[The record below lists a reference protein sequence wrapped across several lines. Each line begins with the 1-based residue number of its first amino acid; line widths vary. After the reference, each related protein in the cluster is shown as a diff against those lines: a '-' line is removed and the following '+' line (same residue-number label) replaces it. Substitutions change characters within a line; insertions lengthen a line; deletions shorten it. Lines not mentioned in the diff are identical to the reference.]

1 MFTRETLHD
10 EVMICLAG
18 RAAEIAFGLDASSG
32 ASADLAQATELIT
45 RAHAVYGFGRSL
57 TGFGDDAD
65 TSRLLADHPDLAAQ
79 IDSDLHRLWLQTTQ
93 IVSGNI
99 SAINDLAQA
108 LIEHRH
114 LDEKQLLLR
123 MAQGDP
129 LDQRAQ
135 AC

>member
-1 MFTRETLHD
+1 MFTRETLYD
-10 EVMICLAG
+10 EVIICLAG
-18 RAAEIAFGLDASSG
+18 RAAEIAFGLEASSG
-32 ASADLAQATELIT
+32 ASADLAQATDLIT

-79 IDSDLHRLWLQTTQ
+79 IDADLHRLWLRTTQ
-93 IVSGNI
+93 IIDGNI
-99 SAINDLAQA
+99 DAIHDLAHA

-114 LDEKQLLLR
+114 LDE
-123 MAQGDP
+123 AQF
-129 LDQRAQ
+129 RARITRGAPRVEWPQ